1 VTWLNQYID
10 ETIPAFGHESH
21 DFQISWSCWN
31 RAVLLFIS
39 RGRGRQEN
47 FSFWLFNWLYHTC
60 TFLRRGGYPLVDSIK
75 GYPKEFH
82 WRVTRSWWLEE
93 WFWKLS
99 RPIPLLHFFLQS
111 RAHSYGKHAP
121 EMESV
126 ALHYIHLRVRA
137 AISGRKSAGR
147 GGTLPLNRFKNS
159 LWDSCHLGTT
169 CTTNLDVWLA
179 AQCFWNTFLIFHFL
193 SYVDC
198 SIRNFIV
205 M

>member
-1 VTWLNQYID
+1 MRPFPRSVTSLTIFKFRGLAGIVLYFYSSVEGEVDKRTFHFGFSID
-10 ETIPAFGHESH
+10 CITPVHFYG
-21 DFQISWSCWN
+21 
-31 RAVLLFIS
+31 
-39 RGRGRQEN
+39 GG
-47 FSFWLFNWLYHTC
+47 
-60 TFLRRGGYPLVDSIK
+60 GGYPLVDSIK